1 MPEQLFILIFFFVS
15 ERQDLLC
22 SHSNHLFTCEDS
34 ILFLYVGEDIMF
46 SLDSTPGVSLVFI

>member
-1 MPEQLFILIFFFVS
+1 MPEQFILIFFVS
-15 ERQDLLC
+15 ERHDLLC

-34 ILFLYVGEDIMF
+34 ILFLYVPVGEDIMF